1 MKNGY
6 KVKICGTTSVEDA
19 KLAADEGADFF
30 GAVLETDFSPRS
42 LSLDEAKLLFT
53 APPIPGVALV
63 FNMEEKRTEQLIR
76 ELNPFAVQF
85 LGETDTSFIS
95 RLKKAFPFTE
105 LWQSVHLPEAGK
117 DVDFTHFKKAVENYI
132 DAGVNAL
139 IFDTAAVF
147 QGKMKFGGT
156 GMACDWNIVKK
167 LTDAVQS
174 PVPVWL
180 AGGISPENVGPA
192 IDATDPYGI
201 DLCSGVEARPGKK
214 DPLKII
220 SLISTIREKS
230 ANRREL
236 T

>member
-6 KVKICGTTSVEDA
+6 KVKICGTTNLEDA
-19 KLAADEGADFF
+19 RLAADEGANFF
-30 GAVLETDFSPRS
+30 GAVVETDFSPRS
-42 LSLDEAKLLFT
+42 LSLDQAKPLFS
-53 APPIPGVALV
+53 AQPIPGVALI
-63 FNMEEKRTEQLIR
+63 FNMAEKRAAQLIQ

-85 LGETDTSFIS
+85 LGETDTLFIR
-95 RLKKAFPFTE
+95 RLKKAFPSTE

-117 DVDFTHFKKAVENYI
+117 HVDFAHFKKAVEDYI
-132 DAGVNAL
+132 EAGVNAL

-156 GMACDWNIVKK
+156 GLMCDWNIVKK
-167 LTDAVQS
+167 LMDAVRS

-201 DLCSGVEARPGKK
+201 DLCSGVEAIPGKK
-214 DPLKII
+214 DPLKIS
-220 SLISTIREKS
+220 SLISIIREKS
-230 ANRREL
+230 ANRRKL